1 MLSTPTLYYWIR
13 IELKDKWKEVED
25 VWTSISNATIPMVQ
39 SILIESNNR
48 FNDTNSTRLYAG
60 YRSKELDYVLP

>member
-39 SILIESNNR
+39 PILIESNNR
-48 FNDTNSTRLYAG
+48 FIDTNSTRMYAG
-60 YRSKELDYVLP
+60 YRNKELDYVLP